1 MEESPSGNSK
11 YGVTDGADNSGK
23 AGMPMGPEGLSEGSN
38 PPANAEPM
46 PLPDTIV
53 TDGGNEVKG
62 LTGKMR

>member
-1 MEESPSGNSK
+1 
-11 YGVTDGADNSGK
+11 
-23 AGMPMGPEGLSEGSN
+23 MGPEVQQGRDYAGPEELSEGSN

-46 PLPDTIV
+46 LLPDAIV